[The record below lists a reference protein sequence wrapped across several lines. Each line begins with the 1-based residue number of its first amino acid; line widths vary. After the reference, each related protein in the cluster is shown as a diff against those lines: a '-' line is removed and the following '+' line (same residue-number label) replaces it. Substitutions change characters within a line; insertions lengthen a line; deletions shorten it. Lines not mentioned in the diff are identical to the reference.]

1 MNSPIKG
8 EVRTR
13 LRAAILCALLAAA
26 PAWASE
32 PADLPGRDVASLL
45 ALARQANP
53 AFAAERHE
61 AAAARERV
69 GAAGTLPDPRFQI
82 ELMDA
87 TNTMRGGGTSIVPG
101 EVGET
106 RYRIVQNLP
115 GWGKLDLQKEAS
127 EARAAQAT
135 AALDGAWLELANTV
149 KGAWLRYYAA
159 DREADLL
166 QESLALLGGL
176 EEAALVR
183 YRQGLLPQQ
192 AVLRA
197 QREIT
202 RERLAQVGIES
213 RRRGAVAALNALLA
227 RSPDAPLAE
236 PDEPQPLPAAL
247 DPAQLITRARANN
260 PAVTA
265 DSRAIDAARAERE
278 GVWAD
283 RYPDYAIGLTNNRPR
298 GGTESWDLM
307 FEVMIPL
314 QQAPRRAREREA
326 ESMLAAADARRA
338 ATLSRLDGEIGA
350 ALADYTSSRETV
362 RLIDG
367 TLLPQT
373 RATRDAARAG
383 FETGRVDFDAALE
396 AERQLV
402 AIRTERLRAAVEARM
417 ALYELEKLVGE
428 PL

>member
-1 MNSPIKG
+1 MNSPISG
-8 EVRTR
+8 R
-13 LRAAILCALLAAA
+13 LRAALLCALLAGA
-26 PAWASE
+26 PAGAAD
-32 PADLPGRDVASLL
+32 PAELPGRDVGSLL
-45 ALARQANP
+45 EMARQANP
-53 AFAAERHE
+53 AFAAERHD
-61 AAAARERV
+61 ADAARERV
-69 GAAGTLPDPRFQI
+69 GAAGALPDPRFQI

-87 TNTMRGGGTSIVPG
+87 TNTMRGGGTSILPG

-106 RYRIVQNLP
+106 RYRILQELP
-115 GWGKLDLQKEAS
+115 GWGKRDLQKQAG
-127 EARAAQAT
+127 EARAGQAA
-135 AALDGAWLELANTV
+135 AALDGAWLELATTV
-149 KGAWLRYYAA
+149 KSAWLRYYGA
-159 DREADLL
+159 DREAALL
-166 QESLALLGGL
+166 RESLTLLGGL
-176 EEAALVR
+176 EDAALAR

-202 RERLAQVGIES
+202 TERLAQVGIEG

-227 RSPDAPLAE
+227 RSPDAPLAAPAE
-236 PDEPQPLPAAL
+236 PPPLPAEL
-247 DPAQLITRARANN
+247 DAAQLVARARANN

-278 GVWAD
+278 SVWAD

-326 ESMLAAADARRA
+326 ERMLAAADARRA

-350 ALADYTSSRETV
+350 ALATFTTNRDTV
-362 RLIDG
+362 NLIDG

-383 FETGRVDFDAALE
+383 FEAGRLEFDAVLE

-402 AIRTERLRAAVEARM
+402 SVRSERLRADIEARM